1 MKLPDTRE
9 NYYDREVHVVLKGR
23 NFFYGWVIVA
33 VGFLVLAIEG
43 GCIFYSFGIFLK
55 PMIEELGVGR
65 AGGTAAF
72 TVFQLV
78 VGMSSLLVAVIISK
92 VGCRLPMAIG
102 FTIAAIGMALLSR
115 ITEVWQLW
123 LLYGVM
129 VGGGVAFGHLLALTT
144 LINFWFVKRKSLAIG
159 IVVAGMGVGP
169 LVFSRFIASMVETIG
184 WRSSWQVLAGVV
196 FLFAAVPAL
205 LFIRNRPEDIGQVA
219 DGVSD
224 GIQTEDKISLH
235 KKKAYTTSAKW
246 DVRSGLKT
254 RTLWLIVIFA
264 CANQFTL
271 NMMNTHQVAHLT
283 DIGIAP
289 VIAAGSL
296 GLMVGISGAGRLMGG
311 VLGDR
316 IEPRHLVA
324 AALIVEIIALLVFIT
339 ADSMA
344 MVYVYVVMLG
354 FPYGMVLVLHMVMI
368 GNYFGA
374 KAYAK
379 LASVV
384 MFVTT
389 PIYAIGPLLGG
400 YMYDS
405 FSSYVLPFSICVGFL
420 AIGFICALLV
430 RPPSRT

>member
-1 MKLPDTRE
+1 VELPVAKD
-9 NYYDREVHVVLKGR
+9 NYFNREVHIVLKGR

-33 VGFLVLAIEG
+33 VGFLALAIEG

-65 AGGTAAF
+65 AAGTAAF

-78 VGMSSLLVAVIISK
+78 VGMSSLLVAVIIGK
-92 VGCRLPMAIG
+92 FGCRLPMAIG

-115 ITEVWQLW
+115 ITEIWQLW

-144 LINFWFVKRKSLAIG
+144 LVNFWFVKRKSLAIG
-159 IVVAGMGVGP
+159 IVVAGMGAGP

-196 FLFAAVPAL
+196 FLFAAIPAL
-205 LFIRNRPEDIGQVA
+205 LFIRNRPEDMGQVA
-219 DGVSD
+219 DGVSRD
-224 GIQTEDKISLH
+224 SQAEDKTSLH
-235 KKKAYTTSAKW
+235 RKKVYITSANW
-246 DVRSGLKT
+246 DVRSGIRT
-254 RTLWLIVIFA
+254 RALWLIVIFA

-271 NMMNTHQVAHLT
+271 NMMNTHQIAHLT

-289 VIAAGSL
+289 VIAAGSR
-296 GLMVGISGAGRLMGG
+296 GLMIGISGAGRFMGG
-311 VLGDR
+311 ALGDR

-324 AALIVEIIALLVFIT
+324 AALLAEIVALLLFIT
-339 ADSMA
+339 ADSMT
-344 MVYVYVVMLG
+344 MVYIYVVLLG
-354 FPYGMVLVLHMVMI
+354 FSYGMILVLHMVMI
-368 GNYFGA
+368 GNYYGA

-389 PIYAIGPLLGG
+389 PIYAVGPLLGG
-400 YMYDS
+400 YIYDS
-405 FSSYVLPFSICVGFL
+405 LSSYVLPFSLCAGFL
-420 AIGFICALLV
+420 AIGFICVLLV
-430 RPPSRT
+430 RPPSRM

>member
-1 MKLPDTRE
+1 M
-9 NYYDREVHVVLKGR
+9 
-23 NFFYGWVIVA
+23 IVA
-33 VGFLVLAIEG
+33 VSFLALAIEG

-78 VGMSSLLVAVIISK
+78 VGMSSLLVAVIIGK
-92 VGCRLPMAIG
+92 FGCRLPMAIG

-123 LLYGVM
+123 LLYGVV

-144 LINFWFVKRKSLAIG
+144 LVNFWFVKRKSLAIG
-159 IVVAGMGVGP
+159 IVVAGMGAGP
-169 LVFSRFIASMVETIG
+169 LFFSRFIASMVETIG
-184 WRSSWQVLAGVV
+184 WRSSWQVLAGAV

-205 LFIRNRPEDIGQVA
+205 IFIRNRPEDVGQVV
-219 DGVSD
+219 DGVS
-224 GIQTEDKISLH
+224 GGVPAGNERPLH
-235 KKKAYTTSAKW
+235 KKKVSISSAEW

-254 RTLWLIVIFA
+254 RALWLIVIFA

-289 VIAAGSL
+289 VVAAGSL
-296 GLMVGISGAGRLMGG
+296 GLMVGISGAGRFMGG
-311 VLGDR
+311 ALGDR
-316 IEPRHLVA
+316 IKPRYLVA
-324 AALIVEIIALLVFIT
+324 VALIVEIIALLIFIN
-339 ADSMA
+339 ADSMV
-344 MVYVYVVMLG
+344 MVYFYVVMLG
-354 FPYGMVLVLHMVMI
+354 FPYGMILVLHMVMI
-368 GNYFGA
+368 GNYYGA

-389 PIYAIGPLLGG
+389 PIYAVGPLLGG

-405 FSSYVLPFSICVGFL
+405 FSSYILPFSICAGFL

-430 RPPSRT
+430 RPPLRA

>member
-1 MKLPDTRE
+1 MHI
-9 NYYDREVHVVLKGR
+9 VFKGR
-23 NFFYGWVIVA
+23 IFFYGWVIVA
-33 VGFLVLAIEG
+33 VGFLALAIEG

-55 PMIEELGVGR
+55 PMIGELGVGR

-78 VGMSSLLVAVIISK
+78 VGMSSLLVAVIIGK
-92 VGCRLPMAIG
+92 FGCRLPMAIG

-115 ITEVWQLW
+115 ITAIWQLW
-123 LLYGVM
+123 LLYGVV

-159 IVVAGMGVGP
+159 IVVAGMGAGP
-169 LVFSRFIASMVETIG
+169 LVFSRLVASLVETIG

-205 LFIRNRPEDIGQVA
+205 IFIRNRPEDVGQVA
-219 DGVSD
+219 DGARGEV
-224 GIQTEDKISLH
+224 QAKDKTPLH
-235 KKKAYTTSAKW
+235 KKKASISSVKW
-246 DVRSGLKT
+246 NVRSGLKT
-254 RTLWLIVIFA
+254 RALWLIVIFA

-296 GLMVGISGAGRLMGG
+296 GLMVGMSGAGRLMGG
-311 VLGDR
+311 ALGDR
-316 IEPRHLVA
+316 IKPRYLVA
-324 AALIVEIIALLVFIT
+324 VALIVEIIALLVFIN

-344 MVYVYVVMLG
+344 MVYLYVVMLG
-354 FPYGMVLVLHMVMI
+354 FPYGMILVLHMVMI
-368 GNYFGA
+368 GNYYGA

-379 LASVV
+379 MASVV

-389 PIYAIGPLLGG
+389 PIYAVGPLLGG
-400 YMYDS
+400 YMYDK
-405 FSSYVLPFSICVGFL
+405 FSSYMLPFSICAGFL

-430 RPPSRT
+430 RPPIRT

>member
-1 MKLPDTRE
+1 MRI
-9 NYYDREVHVVLKGR
+9 VIKGR

-33 VGFLVLAIEG
+33 VGFLILAIIG
-43 GCIFYSFGIFLK
+43 SCIFYSFGIFLK

-78 VGMSSLLVAVIISK
+78 VGMSSLLVALIIGK
-92 VGCRLPMAIG
+92 FGCRLPMAIG
-102 FTIAAIGMALLSR
+102 LTIAAIGMALLSR
-115 ITEVWQLW
+115 ITAAWQLW

-129 VGGGVAFGHLLALTT
+129 VGGGVAYGHLLALTT
-144 LINFWFVKRKSLAIG
+144 LVNFWFVKRKSLAIG
-159 IVVAGMGVGP
+159 IVVAGMGAGP
-169 LVFSRFIASMVETIG
+169 LFFSRFIASLVETIG

-205 LFIRNRPEDIGQVA
+205 LFIRNRPADVGQVA
-219 DGVSD
+219 DGVID
-224 GIQTEDKISLH
+224 EVQTGGKVSLH
-235 KKKAYTTSAKW
+235 KKKVYFTSDKW
-246 DVRSGLKT
+246 DVRSGLRT
-254 RTLWLIVIFA
+254 RALWFIVIFA
-264 CANQFTL
+264 CTNQFTL

-296 GLMVGISGAGRLMGG
+296 GLMIGISGAGRLMGG
-311 VLGDR
+311 ALGDR
-316 IEPRHLVA
+316 IKPRYLVA
-324 AALIVEIIALLVFIT
+324 AALVVEIIAVLVFIT

-344 MVYVYVVMLG
+344 MVYIYVVMLG

-389 PIYAIGPLLGG
+389 PIYAVGPLLGG

-405 FSSYVLPFSICVGFL
+405 FSSYVMPFSICAGFL
-420 AIGFICALLV
+420 GIGFICALLV
-430 RPPSRT
+430 RPPSRV